1 MVSPMGRS
9 PRRAAE
15 NRGTMFKSAIEQKWK
30 YSNRKDLEKYYL
42 DFEGKKELDTFL
54 VPDMEKI
61 QEILQK
67 K

>member
-1 MVSPMGRS
+1 
-9 PRRAAE
+9 
-15 NRGTMFKSAIEQKWK
+15 MFKSAIEQKWK

-61 QEILQK
+61 
-67 K
+67 

>member
-1 MVSPMGRS
+1 M
-9 PRRAAE
+9 
-15 NRGTMFKSAIEQKWK
+15 
-30 YSNRKDLEKYYL
+30 DLEKYYL
-42 DFEGKKELDTFL
+42 DVEGKKELDTFL

>member
-1 MVSPMGRS
+1 MRT
-9 PRRAAE
+9 AE
-15 NRGTMFKSAIEQKWK
+15 TRGTMFKSAIEQKWK

-61 QEILQK
+61 
-67 K
+67 